1 MKKTI
6 VLIMCF
12 VGVQSAALYAAL
24 NCVIES
30 VRKDSVVTVIAP
42 VKPDRRSYPLINIPG
57 GSLTVL
63 SSYRNGNG
71 YTVTARL
78 ESVAPDFMHPGQR
91 LELEE
96 NPAVPPLVQRF
107 SKRNEETKDY
117 RKNITSH
124 IDKREMTLVSNG
136 FFYFGSN
143 DGSLDEAPR
152 SVRNLPSFY
161 IDMYEVSNR
170 DYLIYVDSSGTSLP
184 RSWSGVRPVTDQ
196 LNLPVLASYTE
207 AERYAEWAGK
217 RLPSEEEWEKAASGS
232 VQTEHLV
239 IQDGYIDIL
248 RYVKYPWGDSFSAE
262 KVCVQQFWDTP
273 RGKALI
279 KDKKY
284 GLVSVTE
291 KLGVS
296 ACGAVNISGNC
307 AEWTS
312 SWYEARPGSTLQHP
326 RFGKQVKVIKGGAWY
341 SDYRNA
347 RISARD
353 FGGIPNL
360 DEDCSAGFRCVKEPA
375 DDDSVK

>member
-1 MKKTI
+1 MKKTK
-6 VLIMCF
+6 VLILCVILM
-12 VGVQSAALYAAL
+12 QLSELQAAFT
-24 NCVIES
+24 CVIES
-30 VRKDSVVTVIAP
+30 VRKDSVVTVLSSI
-42 VKPDRRSYPLINIPG
+42 KPDRPSYPLINIPG
-57 GSLTVL
+57 GSMTIL
-63 SSYRNGNG
+63 SSYKQGNG

-96 NPAVPPLVQRF
+96 NPVVPPLVQRF
-107 SKRNEETKDY
+107 SKRNEETKNY
-117 RKNITSH
+117 RKNISSRK
-124 IDKREMTLVSNG
+124 DKREMTLVSNG
-136 FFYFGSN
+136 YFYFGSN

-161 IDMYEVSNR
+161 VDMYEVSNR
-170 DYLIYVDSSGTSLP
+170 DYLIYVESSGTQFP
-184 RSWSGVRPVTDQ
+184 RSWGGVRPVTEQ
-196 LNLPVLASYTE
+196 LNLPVLTSYTE

-217 RLPSEEEWEKAASGS
+217 RLPTEEEWEKAASGS
-232 VQTEHLV
+232 LLTEQLV

-248 RYVKYPWGDSFSAE
+248 KYVKYPWGDSFSAD

-273 RGKALI
+273 RGKILV
-279 KDKKY
+279 KEKKY
-284 GLVSVTE
+284 GLVAVTE

-296 ACGAVNISGNC
+296 ACGAVNIAGNC

-326 RFGKQVKVIKGGAWY
+326 RFGKQVKVIKGGSWY

-360 DEDCSAGFRCVKEPA
+360 DEDCTAGFRCVKDPSDEDTA
-375 DDDSVK
+375 R